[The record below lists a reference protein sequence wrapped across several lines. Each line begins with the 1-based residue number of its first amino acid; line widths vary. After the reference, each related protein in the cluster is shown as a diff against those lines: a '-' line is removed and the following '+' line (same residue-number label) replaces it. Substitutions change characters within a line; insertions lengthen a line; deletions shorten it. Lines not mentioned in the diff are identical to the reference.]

1 MYTVSRNLEFIRL
14 FIMRNICNYTHLV
27 TTMSLHKQLLDVPRV
42 GDAPEPVAL
51 GHANNVNHLV
61 LGEYRSDRNLL
72 LETAPWEVSPDRDRF
87 SKSSDSSSALKIKF
101 IISFLGFSQSS
112 WSKLMV
118 RLERIKKSPVTGSLR
133 YSSAPKRDLMCF
145 QANLQRFSNT
155 CNEGIRWCKEI

>member
-1 MYTVSRNLEFIRL
+1 
-14 FIMRNICNYTHLV
+14 MRNICNYTHLV

-87 SKSSDSSSALKIKF
+87 SKSSDSSSALKI
-101 IISFLGFSQSS
+101 
-112 WSKLMV
+112 
-118 RLERIKKSPVTGSLR
+118 
-133 YSSAPKRDLMCF
+133 
-145 QANLQRFSNT
+145 
-155 CNEGIRWCKEI
+155 

>member
-72 LETAPWEVSPDRDRF
+72 LETALGEVSPDRDRF

-118 RLERIKKSPVTGSLR
+118 RLERIKTSPVTGSLR
-133 YSSAPKRDLMCF
+133 YSSAPKRSEVLSGQFTKIF
-145 QANLQRFSNT
+145 QYLQ
-155 CNEGIRWCKEI
+155 